1 LTACGA
7 ITNIIAS
14 CGDQNKKILGR
25 AIFTSLGDPMI
36 SKFSR
41 ASAVGA
47 AAALFALGAQAA
59 STIKVAYIDPLSG
72 PFANTGAQGLA
83 EFQFYAD
90 WLNTHGGVLGKK
102 LEIVPFDNKVS
113 PQESLNQ
120 LKRVEDEGIRYI
132 SQGNSS
138 AVALAL
144 SDAVTKYNERNP
156 GKEIVYLNYAAVD
169 PALTNEKCSFWHFR
183 FDASA
188 DMKME
193 ALTALMEKDKNLHK
207 VYLIDQDYSFGHA
220 VADAAVR
227 MLKRKRPDIEI
238 VGNEFHPIGKVKD
251 FAPYVAKI
259 KASGAQAVITGN
271 WGNDMSLLVKAGKEA
286 GLDVDWYTFYAGG
299 LGTPTAMGE
308 AAAGH
313 VKIVAE
319 YHSNVAN
326 NKAAAWDAA
335 YRKQAP
341 KGNPDFY
348 YLRGKIMFDMLVAA
362 MKQAKSDEPK
372 KVAYALEGM
381 KMQGD
386 MGQLEMRKLDH
397 QLIQPLF
404 VFTLQKSAARGGPK
418 EAKIDME
425 HSGLAPVTD
434 LRVEPYATATP
445 TSCQMQRP

>member
-1 LTACGA
+1 M
-7 ITNIIAS
+7 S
-14 CGDQNKKILGR
+14 
-25 AIFTSLGDPMI
+25 
-36 SKFSR
+36 SKFIR
-41 ASAVGA
+41 ATVLGA

-59 STIKVAYIDPLSG
+59 GTIKIAYIDPLSG
-72 PFANTGAQGLA
+72 PFANVGEQGLA
-83 EFQFYAD
+83 EFRFYAE
-90 WLNTHGGVLGKK
+90 WLNKRGGVVGKK

-113 PQESLNQ
+113 PQEALNQ

-144 SDAVTKYNERNP
+144 SGAVTKYNERNP

-169 PALTNEKCSFWHFR
+169 PALTNAKCSFWHFR
-183 FDASA
+183 FDADA

-193 ALTALMEKDKNLHK
+193 ALTALMAKDKNLKK

-271 WGNDMSLLVKAGKEA
+271 WGNDMSLLVKAGADA
-286 GLDVDWYTFYAGG
+286 GLNVDWYTFYAGG

-313 VKIVAE
+313 VKIVGE
-319 YHSNVAN
+319 YHVNVHP

-335 YRKQAP
+335 FRKES
-341 KGNPDFY
+341 KGKMDLD
-348 YLRGKIMFDMLVAA
+348 YLRVKVMFDMLVAA
-362 MKQAKSDEPK
+362 MKKADSDDPK

-386 MGQLEMRKLDH
+386 MGDLEMRKDNH
-397 QLIQPLF
+397 QLLQPLF
-404 VFTLQKSAARGGPK
+404 VFTLVKKASLGGPA

-434 LRVEPYATATP
+434 LRVEPYVTAQP